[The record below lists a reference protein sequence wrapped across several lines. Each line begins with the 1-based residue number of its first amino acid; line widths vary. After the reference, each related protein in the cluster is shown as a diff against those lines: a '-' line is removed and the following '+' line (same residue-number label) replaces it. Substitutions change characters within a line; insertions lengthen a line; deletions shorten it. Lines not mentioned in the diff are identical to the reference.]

1 MFTFGYN
8 TGKFTHAFLRLIFIN
23 VTIVRPQIYKQE
35 AAMKDNLRFLTD
47 SLPGLN
53 LLRAKPHAG
62 TCTVYSRMWLIVM
75 LLVVLIAGCNG
86 TNEKLGGGGTTG
98 PAVTSTVPAAGATG
112 VAVDTTITATFSTAM
127 DAATI
132 TETTFTLT
140 TGSTAVA
147 GTVVLSTNGL
157 TATFTPDVDLTPDT
171 LYTVTITTGAKDV
184 NGNAI
189 AEKVWTFTT
198 GTGSAPT
205 VLSTVPVD
213 GATGV
218 ATTTLITATFSQ
230 AMDRTTIV
238 SPATNFTVTD
248 AATTLIVSGIVTL
261 SADNLTATFSPTGG
275 VLAGSTT
282 FIVRITTGVTDIAGN
297 AMASGKVW
305 TFTTGL

>member
-1 MFTFGYN
+1 
-8 TGKFTHAFLRLIFIN
+8 
-23 VTIVRPQIYKQE
+23 
-35 AAMKDNLRFLTD
+35 MKDNLRFLTD

-218 ATTTLITATFSQ
+218 ATTTLITATFST
-230 AMDRTTIV
+230 AMD
-238 SPATNFTVTD
+238 PATINTTTFTVSIG
-248 AATTLIVSGIVTL
+248 TTNVLGDVTY
-261 SADNLTATFSPTGG
+261 NPTTRVATFTPTGG

-282 FIVRITTGVTDIAGN
+282 FIVRITTGVTDLSGN
-297 AMASGKVW
+297 AMASGKLW